1 MEDKLWKKD
10 FIEIEFTG
18 RVKGG
23 EIFDSNIKEDLQ
35 KISSS
40 EIKETKPLIFSIG
53 EKMFLPGIE
62 DFLIGKEAGNNY
74 EIELSPEKA
83 FGQRIPNFV
92 QVIPLKVFQQN
103 KQNPFPGML
112 FNFDGRIGKILSVS
126 GGRITVDFNN
136 PLAGKTLIYK
146 VNVLR
151 KVEDLSE
158 KIKSFIEFL
167 FRRDLNFE
175 IKENKLVVEV
185 EKQMSEFV
193 KLFSDKFKDVFGL
206 ELEIKEVVKEI
217 SEPEKET
224 KSPQ

>member
-1 MEDKLWKKD
+1 
-10 FIEIEFTG
+10 
-18 RVKGG
+18 
-23 EIFDSNIKEDLQ
+23 
-35 KISSS
+35 
-40 EIKETKPLIFSIG
+40 
-53 EKMFLPGIE
+53 
-62 DFLIGKEAGNNY
+62 
-74 EIELSPEKA
+74 
-83 FGQRIPNFV
+83 
-92 QVIPLKVFQQN
+92 
-103 KQNPFPGML
+103 ML